1 MYTNEVKLILYVFSV
16 NLAGEFMDCVLAVT
30 MNWMDERLKWAQ
42 YGWGSHQISSIRINP
57 NKIWTPH
64 IDVANRLHDF
74 SPSMERKMFAYV
86 RYDGKLQKFA
96 WLKIIVTF

>member
-1 MYTNEVKLILYVFSV
+1 M

-57 NKIWTPH
+57 HKIWTPH

-86 RYDGKLQKFA
+86 RYDGKLQKF
-96 WLKIIVTF
+96 T

>member
-1 MYTNEVKLILYVFSV
+1 MFSLEPRNWITLVFLNCLV

-30 MNWMDERLKWAQ
+30 MNWVDERLKWAQ
-42 YGWGSHQISSIRINP
+42 YGWGSHQISNIRINP

-74 SPSMERKMFAYV
+74 SPVMERKMFAYV
-86 RYDGKLQKFA
+86 RYDGRVYA
-96 WLKIIVTF
+96 GY